1 MVFGLHKH
9 SWNQSPLDTEEWL
22 YFLFE
27 EIYHLYSFIYIR
39 IVKHR

>member
-1 MVFGLHKH
+1 MVFGIHKH

-27 EIYHLYSFIYIR
+27 EISFI
-39 IVKHR
+39 